1 MEKIKN
7 FFYDKNDLLIALIV
21 VVVALFIITNRVEA
35 IMAYPEHL
43 AQVQAEESKKTEE
56 ANQVAP
62 PSNADQYRP
71 GKNSTGA
78 ALAAA
83 NEDGSTGAAMD
94 QNPSGTGAAS
104 PSASKPTSDAQAAGS
119 GQTAAA
125 GSAQKPAAPPSS
137 LYIQNGDSWA
147 SVATKLLNAG
157 LIPSKEDFMSA
168 VSASH
173 KENRLQVGNFT
184 IPSGSDS
191 AQIVAIITR

>member
-1 MEKIKN
+1 MERIKN

-43 AQVQAEESKKTEE
+43 AQIQAEQSKEAAE

-62 PSNADQYRP
+62 ASNADKFRP
-71 GKNSTGA
+71 DKNSTSSA
-78 ALAAA
+78 FAAA
-83 NEDGSTGAAMD
+83 NEGRITGGALDQNATGA
-94 QNPSGTGAAS
+94 GITS
-104 PSASKPTSDAQAAGS
+104 PPTAQPAS
-119 GQTAAA
+119 GQTAAPGQTA
-125 GSAQKPAAPPSS
+125 PPPTQKPNGSPSS

-147 SVATKLLNAG
+147 SVSTKLLNAG
-157 LIPSKEDFMSA
+157 LISSKEDFMSA
-168 VSASH
+168 VTASH

-184 IPSGSDS
+184 IPAGSDS

>member
-1 MEKIKN
+1 MERIKN

-43 AQVQAEESKKTEE
+43 AQIQAEQSKEAAE

-62 PSNADQYRP
+62 ASNADKFRP
-71 GKNSTGA
+71 DKNSTSSA
-78 ALAAA
+78 FAAA
-83 NEDGSTGAAMD
+83 NEGRITGGALDQNATGA
-94 QNPSGTGAAS
+94 GITS
-104 PSASKPTSDAQAAGS
+104 PSTAQS
-119 GQTAAA
+119 PGQTAPPTT
-125 GSAQKPAAPPSS
+125 QKPNGSPSS

-147 SVATKLLNAG
+147 SVSTKLLNAG
-157 LIPSKEDFMSA
+157 LISSKEDFMSA
-168 VSASH
+168 VTASH

-184 IPSGSDS
+184 IPAGSDS